1 MCTLIRP
8 GKPRGNIRPVLL
20 VLLIVLGGC
29 AAPGYKAIQ
38 NEPGA
43 LPERA
48 AVEKVPFYP
57 QEAYYCGPASLAMM
71 LSWAGFP
78 ATQEQIAE
86 QVYTPGRQGTLPID
100 LLSGARRNGALAVQT
115 TSLRNLLAEIA
126 AGHPVL
132 VFQNLGLELWPQWHF
147 AVAYEYDLARDV
159 IVLHS
164 GKTERRVTDLNQFT
178 RTWERADNWAVT
190 ITRPSHLP
198 AKAHVTDVLEG
209 AAGLERASRL
219 QAAADA
225 YAAVSQRW
233 PDNIAARMGRG
244 NVMFAREQFQAAAGH
259 FRSATSIN
267 SEYAPAWNNLA
278 YTLSRLGRHQEAIE
292 AAERA
297 VEYGNSDDSNY
308 KETLEDIRSQRPAGS

>member
-1 MCTLIRP
+1 MLSA
-8 GKPRGNIRPVLL
+8 
-20 VLLIVLGGC
+20 C

-38 NEPGA
+38 KNPGD

-78 ATQEQIAE
+78 TTQEQIAE
-86 QVYTPGRQGTLPID
+86 QVYTPDRKGTLPID
-100 LLSGARRNGALAVQT
+100 LLSGARRNGALAVQV
-115 TSLRNLLAEIA
+115 TSLHNLLGEIA

-147 AVAYEYDLARDV
+147 AVAYEYDLERDV

-164 GKTERRVTDLNQFT
+164 GTTERRVTDLNQFT

-190 ITRPSHLP
+190 ITQPSHLP
-198 AKAHVTDVLEG
+198 AEAKATDVLEG
-209 AAGLERASRL
+209 AAGLERASKL

-225 YAAVSQRW
+225 YATISRRW
-233 PDNIAARMGRG
+233 PKNIAARMGLG
-244 NVMFAREQFQAAAGH
+244 NVMFAQEQFQAAAEH
-259 FRSATSIN
+259 FRSVTSIN
-267 SEYAPAWNNLA
+267 SKYAPAWNNLA
-278 YTLSRLGRHQEAIE
+278 YALSRLGRHEEAVA

-297 VEYGNSDDSNY
+297 VEHGGRDKGNY
-308 KETLEDIRSQRPAGS
+308 KETLRDVRRAAG